1 MKEKTS
7 SLLFRL
13 KTWSSFALFI
23 LCIVSECVNFIRQDT
38 NKYHPCKIPGETR
51 PRLIFGDADYQCV
64 IKCSVE
70 TRPKKACVS
79 TLYLKWCLIVSELQ
93 NAPWPRPANAH
104 QKYGTAGSASI
115 RNSANA
121 HIDFIN
127 SSAALSELNCDCC
140 LRIDPSA
147 ADAEWPGAGLV

>member
-38 NKYHPCKIPGETR
+38 NKYHPCKIPGGTR
-51 PRLIFGDADYQCV
+51 PRLIFGDVDYQCV

-79 TLYLKWCLIVSELQ
+79 TLYLKWYRISSELQ
-93 NAPWPRPANAH
+93 NTPWPRP
-104 QKYGTAGSASI
+104 S
-115 RNSANA
+115 NA
-121 HIDFIN
+121 HIGVLQKKLFRRPVRVQ
-127 SSAALSELNCDCC
+127 SRLS
-140 LRIDPSA
+140 PSYR
-147 ADAEWPGAGLV
+147 PFRCGC